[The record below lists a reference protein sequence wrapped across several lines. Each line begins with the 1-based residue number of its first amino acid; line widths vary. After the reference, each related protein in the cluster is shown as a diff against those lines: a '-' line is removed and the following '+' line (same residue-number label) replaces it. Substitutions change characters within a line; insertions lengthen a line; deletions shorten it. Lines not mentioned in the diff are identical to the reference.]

1 MKYDLLVFDWDGTIM
16 DSTAQIAQSIQ
27 FACRDLGLPVPTRER
42 ASHVIGLG
50 LHDAL
55 AQAVPSITAEQVPTM
70 VERYRHH
77 YLSHDKQLILFD
89 GIEPMLER
97 LRARGHTLAVA
108 TGKSRL
114 GLDRAFDTGGVRH
127 LFDASRCAD
136 ETRSKPD
143 PLMLHELID
152 QLDIPAARTLMI
164 GDTTHDL
171 QMAVNAGTAA
181 LAVSYGAHDHD
192 ELRRVGSLGIVDTV
206 AELDAWFEAHA

>member
-1 MKYDLLVFDWDGTIM
+1 MKYRLLVFDWDGTIM
-16 DSTAQIAQSIQ
+16 DSTAQIALSIQ
-27 FACRDLGLPVPTRER
+27 LACKDLGLPVPSRER

-55 AQAVPSITAEQVPTM
+55 SQAVPAITPEQVPAM

-77 YLSHDKQLILFD
+77 YLAHDKQLILFD

-97 LRARGHTLAVA
+97 LRERGHVLAVA
-108 TGKSRL
+108 TGKSRV
-114 GLDRAFDTGGVRH
+114 GLDRAFETGGIRH

-143 PLMLHELID
+143 PLMLFELFEE
-152 QLDIPAARTLMI
+152 LGVPAAEALMI

-181 LAVSYGAHDHD
+181 LAVSYGAHDLA
-192 ELRRVGSLGIVDTV
+192 ELGRVRSLGIVDSV
-206 AELDAWFEAHA
+206 AELDAWFAVHA

>member
-1 MKYDLLVFDWDGTIM
+1 MRFVLVIFDWDGTLM
-16 DSTAQIAQSIQ
+16 DSTAQIALSIQ
-27 FACRDLGLPVPTRER
+27 LACSDIGLPVPSRER

-55 AQAVPSITAEQVPTM
+55 AQAVPSITAEQVPAM

-77 YLSHDKQLILFD
+77 YLLADKTLLMFD
-89 GIEPMLER
+89 GAVAMLEG
-97 LRARGHTLAVA
+97 LRRRGHTLAIA

-114 GLDRAFDTGGVRH
+114 GLDRALAIGGVGS

-143 PLMLHELID
+143 PAMLFELLTLFD
-152 QLDIPAARTLMI
+152 VPADRALMI

-171 QMAVNAGTAA
+171 LMAQNAGVASV
-181 LAVSYGAHDHD
+181 AVSYGAHAVD
-192 ELRRVGSLGIVDTV
+192 ELERVPSLAIVDST
-206 AELDAWFEAHA
+206 ATLDRWLHTNA